1 MTELQIVEVRDTHTI
16 ASGTHRRDRKFQY
29 GTFGY
34 FLVDR
39 RACASQPAGS
49 DRECIALVLASIA
62 LFQL

>member
-16 ASGTHRRDRKFQY
+16 ASRIHRRDRNFQY
-29 GTFGY
+29 GIPIFY

-49 DRECIALVLASIA
+49 DRECMH
-62 LFQL
+62 